1 MYCVTRGAA
10 AGHNG
15 GGMWAVGAVTCHS
28 NTGLDTASNI
38 GSTRLLGIISWLA
51 HTFPWTFLAFTRH
64 SLTFTGLY
72 CSIPR
77 YKEVLCN
84 LLHHQPVIA
93 NLSRIGR
100 FFFPQLNSI
109 TNIGEQLRNILEQ
122 KHTITQRVF
131 TPGSGDVR
139 SNYNYTRPKLYT
151 V

>member
-51 HTFPWTFLAFTRH
+51 HTFPWTFLAFYTTFFDIY
-64 SLTFTGLY
+64 SLQVFIVPFLD
-72 CSIPR
+72 I
-77 YKEVLCN
+77 K
-84 LLHHQPVIA
+84 
-93 NLSRIGR
+93 R
-100 FFFPQLNSI
+100 FFATCCIISLLLLTSQELEDLSFPQLNSI

-122 KHTITQRVF
+122 KHTITQGALQFSHLIEVMWEVIII
-131 TPGSGDVR
+131 TLV
-139 SNYNYTRPKLYT
+139 
-151 V
+151 